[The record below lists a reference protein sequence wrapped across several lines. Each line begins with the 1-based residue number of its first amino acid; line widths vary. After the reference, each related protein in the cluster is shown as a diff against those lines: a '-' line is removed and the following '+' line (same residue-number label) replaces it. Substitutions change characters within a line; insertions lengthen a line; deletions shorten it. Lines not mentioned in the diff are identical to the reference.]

1 MKESRAEILI
11 VDDELVVCKS
21 CEKVFRRAGHSV
33 LYATSG
39 REALRMLESE
49 VYDVVFT
56 DLKMMDMGG
65 LEVLQ
70 AIREKYPTTVVVII
84 TGYATIASAVETMK
98 SGAFD
103 YLPKPFTPGELLAV
117 LEHAMERRRLLLMAE
132 PDFEYSGDKGFEGL
146 IGKSQAMR
154 EVYKLIQK
162 VGPTESTVLIIGESG
177 TGKDLTAK
185 ALHEQSKRK
194 DETFFAIDIST
205 LSSSLLESELFGHV
219 KGAFTGA
226 TTDKPGVFEVAN
238 HGTIFLD
245 EIGNLTVE
253 AQARLLRVLQEK
265 EFMPVGSTAV
275 RKADVRLIFAT
286 NQNLKDLVAT
296 GKFREDLYY
305 RLNVFPIKLP
315 PLRER
320 REDIPDLASHFL
332 QKYSDSM
339 GRAVP
344 RIKAE
349 AMEALMNYH
358 WPGNVR
364 ELEHA
369 VERLT
374 ILVEGDEIQ
383 PIHVSAALYR
393 TDSPIRSMAPKTSEE
408 LKNLKKRVRE
418 SSVQEIEK
426 LFVEESLMRNN
437 WNISKAARDVN
448 MQRSNFQALMRKY
461 RIKKPTP
468 PAS

>member
-1 MKESRAEILI
+1 
-11 VDDELVVCKS
+11 
-21 CEKVFRRAGHSV
+21 
-33 LYATSG
+33 
-39 REALRMLESE
+39 
-49 VYDVVFT
+49 
-56 DLKMMDMGG
+56 
-65 LEVLQ
+65 
-70 AIREKYPTTVVVII
+70 
-84 TGYATIASAVETMK
+84 
-98 SGAFD
+98 
-103 YLPKPFTPGELLAV
+103 
-117 LEHAMERRRLLLMAE
+117 
-132 PDFEYSGDKGFEGL
+132 
-146 IGKSQAMR
+146 
-154 EVYKLIQK
+154 
-162 VGPTESTVLIIGESG
+162 
-177 TGKDLTAK
+177 
-185 ALHEQSKRK
+185 
-194 DETFFAIDIST
+194 
-205 LSSSLLESELFGHV
+205 LFGHV